1 MIITQNTGGNS
12 GLCFFSIEGLVK
24 TKRNEKIVTNFLT
37 QLYDTEMYNSVTL
50 NNWKGHTL
58 EIRYARSLEEYN
70 TIMNGRE
77 SDKSLPE
84 NHPERSLLY

>member
-58 EIRYARSLEEYN
+58 EIRYARTLEESIIILEARKN
-70 TIMNGRE
+70 DML
-77 SDKSLPE
+77 LPE
-84 NHPERSLLY
+84 THPERSLIY

>member
-1 MIITQNTGGNS
+1 MIITHNALGES
-12 GLCFFSIEGLVK
+12 GLPYFSVEGLAK

-58 EIRYARSLEEYN
+58 EIRYARTLEEYN
-70 TIMNGRE
+70 TLIDSRK

-84 NHPERSLLY
+84 NHSERSLLY

>member
-1 MIITQNTGGNS
+1 MLITNVISGNS
-12 GLCFFSIEGLVK
+12 GLPYFSIEGLDK
-24 TKRNEKIVTNFLT
+24 TKRNEIIVTDFIT
-37 QLYDTEMYNSVTL
+37 RLYDTEMHNTITL

-58 EIRYARSLEEYN
+58 EIRYARTLEEYN
-70 TIMNGRE
+70 TVIDSRK

>member
-1 MIITQNTGGNS
+1 MIITHNALGES
-12 GLCFFSIEGLVK
+12 GLPCFSVEGIEK
-24 TKRNEKIVTNFLT
+24 NRRNEKIVTNFLT

-58 EIRYARSLEEYN
+58 EIRYARTLEEYN
-70 TIMNGRE
+70 TLIDSRK

-84 NHPERSLLY
+84 NHSERSLLY